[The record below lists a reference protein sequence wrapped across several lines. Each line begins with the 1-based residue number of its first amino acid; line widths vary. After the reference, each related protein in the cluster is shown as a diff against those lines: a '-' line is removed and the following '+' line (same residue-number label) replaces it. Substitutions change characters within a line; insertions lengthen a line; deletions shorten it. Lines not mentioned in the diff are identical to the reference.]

1 MSLYRVLFCLVAAA
15 TATASVS
22 PPALASSKFSSSKV
36 LALRGGAKEV
46 SDKAI
51 TSENFVKVAAALF
64 VWNNYVENDNKWGTG
79 KIADIPNW
87 AKVAGVW
94 FLFTQNEGDFSLKG
108 DNAWMWL
115 LAIPLF
121 FSNRK

>member
-1 MSLYRVLFCLVAAA
+1 MTMYRVLFCLVAAA
-15 TATASVS
+15 TATASVA
-22 PPALASSKFSSSKV
+22 PLPASKFSSSKV

-46 SDKAI
+46 SDSAI

-64 VWNNYVENDNKWGTG
+64 VWNNYVENNGDNKWGTG
-79 KIADIPNW
+79 NLADIPNW

-94 FLFTQNEGDFSLKG
+94 FLFTQNEGDFSFKG
-108 DNAWMWL
+108 DNAWLWL

-121 FSNRK
+121 FSGRK